1 MYFKQVNIQDSVSL
15 CHLISGDTKGILT
28 MFVCKKKYPP
38 SNIGV
43 IIVEK
48 IGGKMKKLATIG
60 VAYNQGGEKF
70 VNGAKEWIFREESR
84 SLQQLDLYGD
94 ELEAL

>member
-1 MYFKQVNIQDSVSL
+1 
-15 CHLISGDTKGILT
+15 

-60 VAYNQGGEKF
+60 VAYNQGGAKNLSMEQK
-70 VNGAKEWIFREESR
+70 NGFSERNPEVFSNSICMVTSLKHCDRERE
-84 SLQQLDLYGD
+84 
-94 ELEAL
+94 